1 MKKEKTEPREK
12 GFPLWVVML
21 LLVIIAVLV
30 GRHIYKRTHLSYE
43 ERAFNSVVNYID
55 TAVISTNPQIPEYN
69 KEYVRKTGEGIF
81 KVEIPVEETT
91 KYGVTNTYTYEARV
105 EEMDG
110 SLLVKWCRRKAED

>member
-1 MKKEKTEPREK
+1 MKREKTEPKEK
-12 GFPLWVVML
+12 GIPLWIL
-21 LLVIIAVLV
+21 LLLLAIIVVFV
-30 GRHIYKRTHLSYE
+30 GWRIYKTTYLSYE

-55 TAVISTNPQIPEYN
+55 TAVISTNPRIPKYN
-69 KEYVRKTGEGIF
+69 KEYVWKTGEGIY

-110 SLLVKWCRRKAED
+110 SLLVKWCRRKAEE